1 MVSSTGGSGT
11 QTGSASPL
19 SLRTLPGKAF
29 VLLFALALCLG
40 LARRIL
46 FGLHDPLW
54 LDETYTAAI
63 AMQDGF
69 PALVS
74 SLLSEVGGP
83 AYYSGMWLWEKIFGP
98 GNLSLRTPSLLAGI
112 GAPILILWKGHPDRP
127 TRFFWAAL
135 AALWIPSFYYAV
147 EARAYTILFFAG
159 AAQII
164 LFLRLLAAPS
174 LPRAMAW
181 CLVTALFILLHYH
194 AAIVGGFQGLAYLA
208 VWRARA
214 LRTWPAAL
222 VFLPVL
228 AWMYFHL
235 PLVVKFSTPEVAWQ
249 PLLGLWD
256 IILLPNTLLAFGII
270 FSALPLLFVA
280 ATVLW
285 DFWLRVRR
293 GVPLPYRRNDAIAAG
308 TSIAAIGVVFLW
320 GFVSPSFAPRYLMPF
335 APGLLLGGAIWVRAW
350 SRRLPYL
357 PHMVVLGLIAT
368 TAYEIKTRASE
379 RGRVHWSWEK
389 ASADLI
395 AAGAQRLVFIW
406 DSPTAEISSPQL
418 TADIGSLHFKRAGH
432 PIPTKP
438 IILGGRRDQDPNPIL
453 LAAADRP
460 GDAIIW
466 GYDTLIA
473 RTQAI
478 RHPPRLNQLD
488 PAMRCRNY
496 GYVNIG
502 VIACLRT
509 R

>member
-1 MVSSTGGSGT
+1 MSTGATRHST
-11 QTGSASPL
+11 EV
-19 SLRTLPGKAF
+19 SLLISWRTRAGKAF
-29 VLLFALALCLG
+29 LILFGLALGLG
-40 LARRIL
+40 LARRL
-46 FGLHDPLW
+46 FFGLQDPLW

-63 AMQDGF
+63 AAQDSF
-69 PALVS
+69 PELVR
-74 SLLSEVGGP
+74 SLISEVGGP
-83 AYYSGMWLWEKIFGP
+83 AYYSGMWLWEKIFGDS
-98 GNLSLRTPSLLAGI
+98 NLSLRMPSLLAGI
-112 GAPILILWKGHPDRP
+112 GAPLLILLKGHPDRP

-147 EARAYTILFFAG
+147 EARAYTTLFFVG
-159 AAQII
+159 ALQII

-174 LPRAMAW
+174 LGRATAW

-194 AAIVGGFQGLAYLA
+194 AAIVGAFQGLAYLA
-208 VWRARA
+208 VWRMRA

-228 AWMYFHL
+228 VWMYFHL
-235 PLVVKFSTPEVAWQ
+235 PIVVKFSTPEVAWQ
-249 PLLGLWD
+249 PVLGLFD

-270 FSALPLLFVA
+270 FSALPLVFVG
-280 ATVLW
+280 ATLLW
-285 DFWLRVRR
+285 DFWLRARR
-293 GVPLPYRRNDAIAAG
+293 GVPLPYRRNDVIAVIA
-308 TSIAAIGVVFLW
+308 SIAAIFVVFAW
-320 GFVSPSFAPRYLMPF
+320 GFITPSFAPRYLMPF

-350 SRRLPYL
+350 SGRWPYL
-357 PHMVVLGLIAT
+357 PHLVILGLIGT

-379 RGRVHWSWEK
+379 RGRVYWTWEK
-389 ASADLI
+389 ASADLA

-406 DSPTAEISSPQL
+406 DSPTAAISSPEL
-418 TADIGSLHFKRAGH
+418 TADVGSFYFKRGGRS
-432 PIPTKP
+432 IPTTP
-438 IILGGRRDQDPNPIL
+438 VILGGSGDQDPNPIL

-478 RHPPRLNQLD
+478 RHPPRLQELD
-488 PAMRCRNY
+488 PALRCRNY
-496 GYVNIG
+496 GYMNIG